1 MTSLAFGKKMA
12 DVCESKIDSY
22 SCGEV
27 LVIPSKKNDS
37 LTSDIIKE
45 ALMDSEDEDTPRE
58 GETFRKR
65 VKQSCKEGDITVCQ
79 KKSENLNQHNVSN
92 TVSCNDQGR
101 TDNEDSCSLS
111 KSSLVRAASDDGIAP
126 NRQQNI
132 KKEIP
137 SLQSEK
143 GSQEMK
149 QSQHQNQ
156 FLDQVDDSAELEVSS
171 SEEGETDLKDDSSS
185 EGGGIYLAEDRFDFY
200 REFEMKVDMLEF
212 CDMAVEESFDILFHH
227 VSDLMI
233 SLSKDE
239 SGQNTAND
247 DNQKNTMAK
256 IEAEAED
263 ISGDVKADDNQK
275 NTMAKIETEA
285 EDISGDVKADDNQ
298 KNTMAKIET
307 EAEDIS
313 GDVKA
318 DDNQKNTMAK
328 IETEAEDISGDV
340 KADIETDTK
349 LTQEDKQE
357 DITENNSQSTSSVPQ
372 IQPGSGN
379 DEYSIQDKVNL
390 LSKIVPVVRDR
401 FEDFISEVSGKLNKI
416 TDLNTIPQVNLFV
429 FCDCIEI
436 LTNMTATKSALKL
449 VRHPIQDIMFFH
461 RDYFNLMSSFTGF
474 TGNK

>member
-1 MTSLAFGKKMA
+1 MA

-126 NRQQNI
+126 NRQQNK

-318 DDNQKNTMAK
+318 D
-328 IETEAEDISGDV
+328 
-340 KADIETDTK
+340 IETDKK

>member
-263 ISGDVKADDNQK
+263 ISGDVK
-275 NTMAKIETEA
+275 T
-285 EDISGDVKADDNQ
+285 DDNQ

>member
-1 MTSLAFGKKMA
+1 MA

-101 TDNEDSCSLS
+101 TDSEDSCSLS
-111 KSSLVRAASDDGIAP
+111 KNSLVRAASDDGIAL
-126 NRQQNI
+126 NRQQDI

-137 SLQSEK
+137 SFQSEK
-143 GSQEMK
+143 RSQEMK

-156 FLDQVDDSAELEVSS
+156 FLDQVDDSAELELSS

-247 DNQKNTMAK
+247 DNQKNTM
-256 IEAEAED
+256 
-263 ISGDVKADDNQK
+263 
-275 NTMAKIETEA
+275 TKIETEA

-307 EAEDIS
+307 EAEVIS

-340 KADIETDTK
+340 KADIETDKK

-357 DITENNSQSTSSVPQ
+357 DITESNSQSTSSVPQ

-461 RDYFNLMSSFTGF
+461 RDYFNLMSSFTG
-474 TGNK
+474 NK

>member
-126 NRQQNI
+126 NRQQNK

-285 EDISGDVKADDNQ
+285 EDISGDVKAD
-298 KNTMAKIET
+298 
-307 EAEDIS
+307 
-313 GDVKA
+313 G
-318 DDNQKNTMAK
+318 NQKNTMAK

-340 KADIETDTK
+340 KADIETDKK

>member
-101 TDNEDSCSLS
+101 TDSEDSCSLS
-111 KSSLVRAASDDGIAP
+111 KNSLVRAASDDGIAL
-126 NRQQNI
+126 NRQQDI

-137 SLQSEK
+137 SFQSEK
-143 GSQEMK
+143 RSQEMK

-156 FLDQVDDSAELEVSS
+156 FLDQVDDSAELELSS

-247 DNQKNTMAK
+247 DNQKNTM
-256 IEAEAED
+256 
-263 ISGDVKADDNQK
+263 
-275 NTMAKIETEA
+275 TKIETEA

-307 EAEDIS
+307 EAEVIS

-340 KADIETDTK
+340 KADIETDKK

-357 DITENNSQSTSSVPQ
+357 DITESNSQSTSSVPQ

-461 RDYFNLMSSFTGF
+461 RDYFNLMSSFTG
-474 TGNK
+474 NK

>member
-285 EDISGDVKADDNQ
+285 EDISGDVKAD
-298 KNTMAKIET
+298 
-307 EAEDIS
+307 
-313 GDVKA
+313 
-318 DDNQKNTMAK
+318 
-328 IETEAEDISGDV
+328 
-340 KADIETDTK
+340 IETDTK

>member
-126 NRQQNI
+126 NRQQNK

-256 IEAEAED
+256 IEA
-263 ISGDVKADDNQK
+263 
-275 NTMAKIETEA
+275 EA

>member
-1 MTSLAFGKKMA
+1 MA

-126 NRQQNI
+126 NRQQNK

-263 ISGDVKADDNQK
+263 ISGDVK
-275 NTMAKIETEA
+275 T
-285 EDISGDVKADDNQ
+285 DDNQ

-340 KADIETDTK
+340 KADIETDKK

>member
-101 TDNEDSCSLS
+101 TDSEDSCSLS
-111 KSSLVRAASDDGIAP
+111 KNSLVRAASDDGIAL
-126 NRQQNI
+126 NRQQDI

-137 SLQSEK
+137 SFQSEK

-156 FLDQVDDSAELEVSS
+156 FLDQVDDSAELELSS

-247 DNQKNTMAK
+247 DNQKNTM
-256 IEAEAED
+256 
-263 ISGDVKADDNQK
+263 
-275 NTMAKIETEA
+275 TKIETEA

-328 IETEAEDISGDV
+328 IETEAEVISGDVKADDNQKNTMAKIETEAEDISGDV
-340 KADIETDTK
+340 KADIETDKK
-349 LTQEDKQE
+349 LTQEDKQK
-357 DITENNSQSTSSVPQ
+357 DITESNSQSTSSVPQ

-449 VRHPIQDIMFFH
+449 VRHHIQDIMFFH
-461 RDYFNLMSSFTGF
+461 RDYFNLMSSFTG
-474 TGNK
+474 NK

>member
-1 MTSLAFGKKMA
+1 MA

-126 NRQQNI
+126 NRQQNK

-285 EDISGDVKADDNQ
+285 EDISGDVKAD
-298 KNTMAKIET
+298 
-307 EAEDIS
+307 
-313 GDVKA
+313 G
-318 DDNQKNTMAK
+318 NQKNTMAK

-340 KADIETDTK
+340 KADIETDKK

>member
-101 TDNEDSCSLS
+101 TDSDDSCSLS
-111 KSSLVRAASDDGIAP
+111 KNSLVRAASDDGIAL
-126 NRQQNI
+126 NRQQDI

-137 SLQSEK
+137 SFQSEK

-156 FLDQVDDSAELEVSS
+156 FLDQVDDSAELELSS

-247 DNQKNTMAK
+247 DNQKNTM
-256 IEAEAED
+256 
-263 ISGDVKADDNQK
+263 
-275 NTMAKIETEA
+275 TKIETEA

-307 EAEDIS
+307 EAEVIS

-340 KADIETDTK
+340 KADIETDKK

-357 DITENNSQSTSSVPQ
+357 DITESNSQSTSSVPQ

-449 VRHPIQDIMFFH
+449 VRHHIQDIMFFH
-461 RDYFNLMSSFTGF
+461 RDYFNLMSSFTG
-474 TGNK
+474 NK

>member
-126 NRQQNI
+126 NRQQNK

-285 EDISGDVKADDNQ
+285 EDISGDVKAD
-298 KNTMAKIET
+298 
-307 EAEDIS
+307 
-313 GDVKA
+313 G
-318 DDNQKNTMAK
+318 NQKNTMAK

>member
-126 NRQQNI
+126 NRQQNK

-285 EDISGDVKADDNQ
+285 EDISGDVKAD
-298 KNTMAKIET
+298 
-307 EAEDIS
+307 
-313 GDVKA
+313 
-318 DDNQKNTMAK
+318 
-328 IETEAEDISGDV
+328 
-340 KADIETDTK
+340 IETDK
-349 LTQEDKQE
+349 KVTQEDKQE

>member
-126 NRQQNI
+126 NRQQNK

-318 DDNQKNTMAK
+318 D
-328 IETEAEDISGDV
+328 
-340 KADIETDTK
+340 IETDKK

>member
-126 NRQQNI
+126 NRQQNK

-285 EDISGDVKADDNQ
+285 EDISGDVKAD
-298 KNTMAKIET
+298 
-307 EAEDIS
+307 
-313 GDVKA
+313 G
-318 DDNQKNTMAK
+318 NQKNTMAK

-340 KADIETDTK
+340 KADIETDKK

-436 LTNMTATKSALKL
+436 LTNMTATKSALK
-449 VRHPIQDIMFFH
+449 
-461 RDYFNLMSSFTGF
+461 
-474 TGNK
+474 

>member
-1 MTSLAFGKKMA
+1 MA

-137 SLQSEK
+137 SFQSEK

-239 SGQNTAND
+239 SGQNTAN
-247 DNQKNTMAK
+247 
-256 IEAEAED
+256 
-263 ISGDVKADDNQK
+263 
-275 NTMAKIETEA
+275 
-285 EDISGDVKADDNQ
+285 
-298 KNTMAKIET
+298 
-307 EAEDIS
+307 
-313 GDVKA
+313 

>member
-1 MTSLAFGKKMA
+1 MA

-318 DDNQKNTMAK
+318 D
-328 IETEAEDISGDV
+328 
-340 KADIETDTK
+340 IETDKK

>member
-318 DDNQKNTMAK
+318 D
-328 IETEAEDISGDV
+328 
-340 KADIETDTK
+340 IETDKK